1 MINILNNKLYEIKYF
16 CFLFVIL
23 LSLLNST
30 PLIAQEK
37 IATVVKVQSNVY
49 AVNSEAEKRLLKLY
63 DTIYLN
69 EEVITNERSNI
80 VIQYLDNST
89 VILKNKSSIKVTD
102 FILGPAKNLFLG
114 VIDKGSAIIESG
126 KIAKDNNSK
135 MEIKLPNMS
144 LDIRG
149 TRFNIGQK
157 EDGSYGIKFE
167 SYG

>member
-89 VILKNKSSIKVTD
+89 VILKNTD
-102 FILGPAKNLFLG
+102 CLLDSTLTKQNQLG
-114 VIDKGSAIIESG
+114 
-126 KIAKDNNSK
+126 
-135 MEIKLPNMS
+135 
-144 LDIRG
+144 
-149 TRFNIGQK
+149 
-157 EDGSYGIKFE
+157 
-167 SYG
+167 